1 MPSRPTS
8 RLSWLSECSPK
19 PCGPCP
25 ASAPS
30 TSTPPSCRNTAAT
43 ETGVTT
49 FFLDHDIDTGRVI
62 KRQAVPI
69 LDTDNAEDVHDKLM
83 LLGTDLVAETV
94 DDILA
99 ERVTPIPQSEL
110 ATDEPLRPAP
120 KILKDTCHIDW
131 SRGLKPTYDF
141 IRGLSPYPAAWPELV
156 ADGKRT
162 VLKIYGARKEEAE
175 HTLPTGTVETDGK
188 TYLKVALPGGYLHLL
203 TLQLAGKRRMD
214 VAPFLGGLRAGSL
227 RVE

>member
-1 MPSRPTS
+1 
-8 RLSWLSECSPK
+8 
-19 PCGPCP
+19 
-25 ASAPS
+25 
-30 TSTPPSCRNTAAT
+30 
-43 ETGVTT
+43 
-49 FFLDHDIDTGRVI
+49 
-62 KRQAVPI
+62 
-69 LDTDNAEDVHDKLM
+69 M

-120 KILKDTCHIDW
+120 KIFKETCHIDW

-141 IRGLSPYPAAWPELV
+141 IRGLSPYPAAWTELV

-227 RVE
+227 QVE